1 MLDVRT
7 VRKQLAATQ
16 TELGEML
23 GVNQSTISRLETGE
37 LDLDPRT
44 RLALEAL
51 VARNAAPPREAA
63 A

>member
-7 VRKQLAATQ
+7 VRKQLDATQ
-16 TELGEML
+16 AELGEML

-37 LDLDPRT
+37 LEIDPRT

-51 VARNAAPPREAA
+51 IARKSIRTQSAA